1 MRSML
6 LAVLAMSFLFTTGCA
21 VLGGR
26 AAGSI
31 YTDTKYGFEATG
43 HKDTSK
49 MGKACTQ
56 SILGA
61 IATGDAS
68 ISAAKQAAGITKL
81 SHVDETQFNVLGI
94 YGEYCTIVR
103 GS

>member
-31 YTDTKYGFEATG
+31 YTDTKYGYEATG

-56 SILGA
+56 SILGLRSPQV
-61 IATGDAS
+61 TLR
-68 ISAAKQAAGITKL
+68 SALPNKPLGSPNFLTLMRL
-81 SHVDETQFNVLGI
+81 SSTFLESTVSTAP
-94 YGEYCTIVR
+94 
-103 GS
+103 S